1 MLLGDRLR
9 VAGETDM
16 QTDQSRSYS
25 QPSESDQGGSQ
36 EGGAITGML
45 KGTVS
50 SLGDT
55 LRNLVRS
62 EVELAKAEL
71 KQEASQVGKAGGMI
85 AGGGV
90 LGLTGF
96 TFLMWG
102 LIYLLGR
109 KLPMW
114 VSASI
119 VGSALVTIAAFLGMS
134 GRNQLQ
140 QTDLKP
146 EQTIDSLK
154 ESKDEVADVV
164 SSVPD
169 KLTPGSA

>member
-1 MLLGDRLR
+1 
-9 VAGETDM
+9 
-16 QTDQSRSYS
+16 
-25 QPSESDQGGSQ
+25 
-36 EGGAITGML
+36 ML

-50 SLGDT
+50 SVGDT

-140 QTDLKP
+140 QTELKP

>member
-1 MLLGDRLR
+1 MH
-9 VAGETDM
+9 
-16 QTDQSRSYS
+16 TDQSGTHS
-25 QPSESDQGGSQ
+25 QPSEGDQDQSQ
-36 EGGAITGML
+36 EGGLLGGML

-55 LRNLVRS
+55 VRNLVRN
-62 EVELAKAEL
+62 EVELAKSEL
-71 KQEASQVGKAGGMI
+71 KQEATQVGKAGGMI

-102 LIYLLGR
+102 LTYLLGR

-114 VSASI
+114 ASASL
-119 VGSALVTIAAFLGMS
+119 VGSALVTIAGILGTS
-134 GRNQLQ
+134 GKNQLQ

-146 EQTIDSLK
+146 EQTIDALRQTR
-154 ESKDEVADVV
+154 DAATDAV
-164 SSVPD
+164 SSVKD
-169 KLTPGSA
+169 SVTPGQA